1 MQVVTM
7 PGAETDI
14 TLQVTIDPADP
25 LLSGSTG
32 SNPTAGGRAACGTAL
47 IAHGAGSSG
56 DFVRRAFGPPLR
68 AAGWNLVS
76 YDLRGHGASTPV
88 TEPDRLELTSHAA
101 DVAAVARRFGA
112 TLLGGVSMG
121 AHAAVLAVLDQ
132 ALRNDLPDPVG
143 MLLALPAWT
152 GEPDL
157 VAGANAVQAAELAS
171 FGVPRVL
178 ERICRDHPGWIAE
191 ELAGAWPRH
200 DPAAFVAVLTG
211 LARSAAPTP
220 AELRRLRVP
229 TGLVALDDDP
239 MHPAA
244 VAKRWSSLIPVAELR
259 RVAFDAPA
267 ADRAVLGRAALT
279 AWTVAADTPAPAGS

>member
-1 MQVVTM
+1 MQVVVM

-14 TLQVTIDPADP
+14 TLEVTIDPADP
-25 LLSGSTG
+25 PLSGSTG
-32 SNPTAGGRAACGTAL
+32 NAPTANGEEACGTAL

-101 DVAAVARRFGA
+101 DLAAVARRTGA

-121 AHAAVLAVLDQ
+121 AHAAVLAVLDG
-132 ALRNDLPDPVG
+132 AVENDLPGPAG
-143 MLLALPAWT
+143 LLLALPAWT
-152 GEPDL
+152 GEPDV
-157 VAGANAVQAAELAS
+157 VAGANAVQAAELAT
-171 FGVPRVL
+171 FGVPKVL
-178 ERICRDHPGWIAE
+178 ERICRDHPGWVAE
-191 ELAGAWPRH
+191 ELASAWPRH

-220 AELRRLRVP
+220 AELRRLRMP
-229 TGLVALDDDP
+229 TGLVALEDDP

-244 VAKRWSSLIPVAELR
+244 VAERWSSLIPVAELR

-267 ADRAVLGRAALT
+267 VDRSVLGRTALT
-279 AWTVAADTPAPAGS
+279 AWTVAGDTCAPGSS